1 MRVRVS
7 QPDLATDLLRFLQ
20 QRVDVVGAQVADDE
34 LEISLLGSRRD
45 PYNRMEL
52 DARLQVWQREHPDV
66 DVEYVDQP

>member
-1 MRVRVS
+1 
-7 QPDLATDLLRFLQ
+7 
-20 QRVDVVGAQVADDE
+20 VADDE